1 MKTKFASTTLFAAV
15 TALGLGIAPAFAAAP
30 SVNSG
35 YKFPDFWGDVAAEHA
50 TTATAQHQGDGAKI
64 GAYATQSSHGTW
76 IFPPDANAGAN
87 S

>member
-1 MKTKFASTTLFAAV
+1 MKTKFASTTLLAAV
-15 TALGLGIAPAFAAAP
+15 TAVGLGITPAIAAAP

-35 YKFPDFWGDVAAEHA
+35 YKFSDFWGDVPAEHA
-50 TTATAQHQGDGAKI
+50 TTATAQHQADGAKI